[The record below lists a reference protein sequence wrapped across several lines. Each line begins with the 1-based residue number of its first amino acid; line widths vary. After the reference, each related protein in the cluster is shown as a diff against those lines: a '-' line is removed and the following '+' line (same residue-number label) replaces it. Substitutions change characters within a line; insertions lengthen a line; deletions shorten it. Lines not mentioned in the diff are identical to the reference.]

1 MYITAIIPAAGMGS
15 RMNMSKNKLYIN
27 LDGKPVLYHTLKKFI
42 NNSFIEQVLVVLQE
56 GEIEHFQNS
65 ILNLL
70 GSKKNK
76 IKTVVG
82 GKTRKES
89 VFNGLKAASVKSDYI
104 IIHDGARPLVT
115 DKIIN
120 NVIGSLEEEEAI
132 TTGVKVKDTIKIKDH
147 NNYVVKTVNRENL
160 VTIQTPQAFNY
171 KLIKK
176 AHQNKFFDKKITDD
190 AYLIE
195 LMNKKVKIIEGS
207 YENIKITT
215 QIDLTI
221 AEEILKSRRE

>member
-27 LDGKPVLYHTLKKFI
+27 LDGKPVLYYTLKKFI
-42 NNSFIEQVLVVLQE
+42 NNSFVEKVLVVLQD
-56 GEIEHFQNS
+56 GETEHFKKE
-65 ILNLL
+65 IFNLL
-70 GSKKNK
+70 GDKKKK
-76 IKTVVG
+76 IETVIG

-89 VFNGLKAASVKSDYI
+89 VFNGLKTAPEKTDYI

-115 DKIIN
+115 DEIIN
-120 NVIGSLEEEEAI
+120 KVIGSLEREKAI
-132 TTGVKVKDTIKIKDH
+132 TTGVNVKDTIKIKDH

-160 VTIQTPQAFNY
+160 VTIQTPQAFDY
-171 KLIKK
+171 DLIKK
-176 AHQNKFFDKKITDD
+176 AHRNKFFDKNITDD

>member
-89 VFNGLKAASVKSDYI
+89 VFNGLKAASDKSDYI

>member
-15 RMNMSKNKLYIN
+15 RMKMSKNKLYIN
-27 LDGKPVLYHTLKKFI
+27 LDGKPVLYYTLKRFI
-42 NNSFIEQVLVVLQE
+42 NNSFIDEVLVVLQD

-70 GSKKNK
+70 GPKKNK
-76 IKTVVG
+76 INTVVG

-89 VFNGLKAASVKSDYI
+89 VFNGLKAAPEKTDYI

-115 DKIIN
+115 DETIN

-160 VTIQTPQAFNY
+160 VNIQTPQAFDY

-176 AHQNKFFDKKITDD
+176 AHQNKFFDKNITDD

-221 AEEILKSRRE
+221 AEEILKSRRV

>member
-15 RMNMSKNKLYIN
+15 RMKMSKNKLYIN
-27 LDGKPVLYHTLKKFI
+27 LDGKPVLYYTLKRFI
-42 NNSFIEQVLVVLQE
+42 NNSFIDEVLVVLQD
-56 GEIEHFQNS
+56 GETEHFHSS

-70 GSKKNK
+70 GAKKNK
-76 IKTVVG
+76 INTVVG

-89 VFNGLKAASVKSDYI
+89 VFNGLKAAPEKTDYI

-115 DKIIN
+115 DETIN
-120 NVIGSLEEEEAI
+120 SVIGSLEEEEAI

-147 NNYVVKTVNRENL
+147 NNYVVKTVNRDNL
-160 VTIQTPQAFNY
+160 VNIQTPQAFDY

-176 AHQNKFFDKKITDD
+176 AHQNKFFDKNITDD

-221 AEEILKSRRE
+221 AEEILKSRRV

>member
-1 MYITAIIPAAGMGS
+1 MYTTAIVPAAGMGS

-42 NNSFIEQVLVVLQE
+42 NNSFIEKVLVVLQD
-56 GEIEHFQNS
+56 GETNHFKKN
-65 ILNLL
+65 IFKLL
-70 GSKKNK
+70 GSKKSK
-76 IKTVVG
+76 IETVIG

-89 VFNGLKAASVKSDYI
+89 VFNGLKAAPDQTDYI

-115 DKIIN
+115 DETIN
-120 NVIGSLEEEEAI
+120 NLIGCLEKEEAI
-132 TTGVKVKDTIKIKDH
+132 TTGVKVKDTTKIKDQ
-147 NNYVVKTVNRENL
+147 NNYVVKTINRENL
-160 VTIQTPQAFNY
+160 VTIQTPQAFEY
-171 KLIKK
+171 ELIKK
-176 AHQNKFFDKKITDD
+176 AHQNKFFDQNITDD